1 MGPLCR
7 CPGAT
12 ATRRVPVSSPDQ
24 GPPGGARYV
33 VSLLGNRHE
42 VEICPDGRVVVD
54 GRGHDASLAATS
66 LPHGHSLLL
75 DGSSFALLARRA
87 RRGVWDLQ
95 LDGRS
100 VPAEVLDARTARVR
114 ELSAAA
120 GWRAEI
126 AALRAPMPGLVV
138 RVAVGEGDAV
148 EEGDTVLIV
157 EAMKMENELRANA
170 AARVRRVM
178 AAPGEA
184 VEKGQVLVEFGEL
197 ETA

>member
-1 MGPLCR
+1 M
-7 CPGAT
+7 
-12 ATRRVPVSSPDQ
+12 
-24 GPPGGARYV
+24 

-54 GRGHDASLAATS
+54 GRGHYASLAATS
-66 LPHGHSLLL
+66 PPHGHSLLL

-87 RRGVWDLQ
+87 RRGAWELQ
-95 LDGRS
+95 LDGGS

-120 GWRAEI
+120 GGRAEI

-138 RVAVGEGDAV
+138 RVAVDEGDAV

>member
-1 MGPLCR
+1 M
-7 CPGAT
+7 
-12 ATRRVPVSSPDQ
+12 SSPK
-24 GPPGGARYV
+24 PAPGGARYV
-33 VSLLGNRHE
+33 VSLLGERHE
-42 VEICPDGRVVVD
+42 VEVGPGGRVVVD
-54 GRGHDASLAATS
+54 GRGHEASLAATS
-66 LPHGHSLLL
+66 PPHGHSLLL
-75 DGSSFALLARRA
+75 DGGSFKLLALRE
-87 RRGVWDLQ
+87 RGGAWELQ

-100 VPAEVLDARTARVR
+100 APAEVLDARTARIR

-120 GWRAEI
+120 GGRTEVVS
-126 AALRAPMPGLVV
+126 LKAPMPGLVV

-157 EAMKMENELRANA
+157 EAMKMENELRATG
-170 AARVRRVM
+170 AARVTRVH